1 MEEGR
6 QTSVQLMSHTN
17 TIGVDCLDVWSSCCL
32 KQETEFKHSPCHS
45 HVVELVPVIRP
56 VHLSPETGWL
66 SESLGGVVVSG
77 HGSCSR
83 SVPGLGVRVVS
94 VGTDGLLLHC
104 VSPDC
109 LRLLHLCLLTFTE
122 L

>member
-1 MEEGR
+1 
-6 QTSVQLMSHTN
+6 MS
-17 TIGVDCLDVWSSCCL
+17 L
-32 KQETEFKHSPCHS
+32 S

-66 SESLGGVVVSG
+66 CENLGGVVVSG
-77 HGSCSR
+77 HGSCS
-83 SVPGLGVRVVS
+83 SVVSVVS
-94 VGTDGLLLHC
+94 VGVELESFLTDGLLLHC

-109 LRLLHLCLLTFTE
+109 LILLHLCLLVTFTE